1 MKKFLKIEKDGT
13 VYFVCVLKD
22 TIQGR
27 TYKDVCIYK
36 ESNFLFI
43 KFKKLLESCPIQ
55 HFFLKDFDKNSETY
69 YVDIA
74 NAAVDEY
81 VTKLEEVEYEKM
93 LEKKHEVFFE
103 NVSRMQKILK

>member
-1 MKKFLKIEKDGT
+1 MKNFLKIEKKGT
-13 VYFVCVLKD
+13 VYYVCVLKYN
-22 TIQGR
+22 IQGI

-43 KFKKLLESCPIQ
+43 KYKELLESCPIQ
-55 HFFLKDFDKNSETY
+55 HFFLKNFDKNSETY

-81 VTKLEEVEYEKM
+81 VTKIEEVEYKKM
-93 LEKKHEVFFE
+93 LEKKHEAFFE
-103 NVSRMQKILK
+103 NVSRMQKS

>member
-1 MKKFLKIEKDGT
+1 MKNFLRIEKEGT
-13 VYFVCVLKD
+13 VYYVCVLKD
-22 TIQGR
+22 NIYGI

-43 KFKKLLESCPIQ
+43 KFKKLLESYPIQ
-55 HFFLKDFDKNSETY
+55 HFFLKNFDKNSETY

-81 VTKLEEVEYEKM
+81 VTKIREFEFEKM

-103 NVSRMQKILK
+103 NVSRMQKS